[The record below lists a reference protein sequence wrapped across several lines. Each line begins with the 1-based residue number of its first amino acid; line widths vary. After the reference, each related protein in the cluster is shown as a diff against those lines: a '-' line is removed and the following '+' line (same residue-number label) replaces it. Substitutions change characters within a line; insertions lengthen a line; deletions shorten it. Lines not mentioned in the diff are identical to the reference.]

1 MATKLLTP
9 AEALAA
15 LKKKYAKY
23 RGVWLAF
30 TSAANAQLTLED
42 DIQWPLSIPL
52 GAPTEK
58 EASENFKGVQ
68 AWVSAWR
75 ASSLPGIQWTERR
88 WSGLGAQTLPTAIV
102 LNSPLEVAAAIGE
115 KASWLRASGRYD
127 TFTLSREDFIRN
139 KTLEKYFPVLAEY
152 SDEDFSR
159 LRALLNWLFTHPES
173 NLYIRQLPIEGVDTK
188 WLEKRKGLVTDLL
201 AVMRGH
207 LPEESEFYSLCGI
220 RKHSHRI
227 RMRVLD
233 AGLRKM
239 FQGLGDLELPL
250 EDVRALQWQPQHVLI
265 VENKETGVAL
275 TDLPGTVVFMG
286 LGNAVDLLKDIP
298 WLQSPASPRILY
310 WGDIDTHGFAILSRA
325 KGIFPNLASVLMDE
339 TTVSHC
345 YGLWGSEPMPHAA
358 ESLPHLNEQEAALY
372 DGLKRHKWAAA
383 LRMEQERVPFE
394 FAMDTLAK
402 AFMSN
407 PSA

>member
-9 AEALAA
+9 AEALAS

-23 RGVWLAF
+23 RGTWLAF
-30 TSAANAQLTLED
+30 NSASTAQQALED
-42 DIQWPLSIPL
+42 DIQWPLSISL

-58 EASENFKGVQ
+58 EASDNFKGVQ
-68 AWVSAWR
+68 TWVSSWR
-75 ASSLPGIQWTERR
+75 ASAIAGLQWTEKR
-88 WSGLGAQTLPTAIV
+88 WGGLGAQTLPTSLV
-102 LNSPLEVAAAIGE
+102 YHCPLEVAAAIGE
-115 KASWLRASGRYD
+115 KTAWLRASGRYD
-127 TFTLSREDFIRN
+127 TLTLSRDEFIRN

-159 LRALLNWLFTHPES
+159 LRVLLNWLYVNPNS
-173 NLYIRQLPIEGVDTK
+173 GLYIRQLPIEGVDTK

-201 AVMRGH
+201 AVMKGVA
-207 LPEESEFYSLCGI
+207 PQDAEFFSLCGI

-233 AGLRKM
+233 PLLRKM

-250 EDVRALQWQPQHVLI
+250 EDVQALQWRPKTVLI

-286 LGNAVDLLKDIP
+286 LGNAVDLLKEIP
-298 WLQSPASPRILY
+298 WLQGDDAPRLLY

-325 KGIFPNLASVLMDE
+325 KSIFPTLTSVLMDE
-339 TTVSHC
+339 ATVSHC
-345 YGLWGSEPMPHAA
+345 YGLWGTEPMPHSA
-358 ESLPHLNEQEAALY
+358 ETLACLNDQEAALY
-372 DGLKRHKWAAA
+372 SGLKCHKWAAA
-383 LRMEQERVPFE
+383 LRMEQERVPFD
-394 FAMDTLAK
+394 FAMETLAR
-402 AFMSN
+402 AL
-407 PSA
+407 PE